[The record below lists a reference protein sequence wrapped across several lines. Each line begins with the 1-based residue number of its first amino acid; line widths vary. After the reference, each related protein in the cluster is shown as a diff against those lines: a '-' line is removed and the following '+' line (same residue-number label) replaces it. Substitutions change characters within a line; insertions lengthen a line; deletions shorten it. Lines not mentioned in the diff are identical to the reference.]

1 MPTFDRNVR
10 IVSQDLGSS
19 PIGCVR
25 RAAYITDSRGLRSE
39 SMRVLGSFALVYVI
53 RGRGY
58 FRDASG
64 RESDVRQGDVIF
76 LFPEIGHRYG
86 PRGEETWNEFYVLFE
101 GDTFDMWRS
110 AGLLDPDHPILHL
123 EPIGYWLKRLES
135 AVARDG
141 ASTSTDQHSLTG
153 VCMLQQVLAEML
165 AHVSEGRIDHE
176 DREWLERAYHVL
188 DQSFV
193 GDDVNWEEIA
203 GELGMSYENFRKKF
217 SKLAGMP
224 PAKYRMRRV
233 MERAGELLHRSRLT
247 LKEVADRCGFCNEFH
262 FSRRFK
268 QIVGLSPREFRR
280 QRPQ

>member
-10 IVSQDLGSS
+10 IVSQDLGTS

-25 RAAYITDSRGLRSE
+25 RAAYITDSRGLRSG
-39 SMRVLGSFALVYVI
+39 MRVLGSFAMVYVI
-53 RGRGY
+53 RGRGHY
-58 FRDASG
+58 EDANQHSCA
-64 RESDVRQGDVIF
+64 VRQGDVIF
-76 LFPEIGHRYG
+76 LFPELAHRYG
-86 PRGEETWNEFYVLFE
+86 PDGDETWNEFYVLFE
-101 GDTFDMWRS
+101 GATFEMWRET
-110 AGLLDPDHPILHL
+110 GLLDPNHPVQHL

-135 AVARDG
+135 AV
-141 ASTSTDQHSLTG
+141 TSSQAGVSSERHSLTG

-176 DREWLERAYHVL
+176 EREWLERAYHVL
-188 DQSFV
+188 DQSLV
-193 GDDVNWEEIA
+193 GEDIAWDEIS

-224 PAKYRMRRV
+224 PAKYRMRRL
-233 MERAGELLHRSRLT
+233 MERASELLHRSRLT

-280 QRPQ
+280 QLPQ